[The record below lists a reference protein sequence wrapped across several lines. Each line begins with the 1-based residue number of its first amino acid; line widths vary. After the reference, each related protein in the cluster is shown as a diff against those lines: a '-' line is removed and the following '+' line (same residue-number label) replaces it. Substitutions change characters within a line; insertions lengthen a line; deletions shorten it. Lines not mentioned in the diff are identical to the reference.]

1 MTIIIAIIG
10 FAALFAL
17 AAALRSHAGCT
28 HDCGACGAACGR
40 AGREHE

>member
-17 AAALRSHAGCT
+17 AAALRTHGGCT
-28 HDCGACGAACGR
+28 HDCGACGAACGL
-40 AGREHE
+40 AGREQK